1 MKKNN
6 YIAVLLLMG
15 LCFILF
21 PSRAHAGDGLGFTI
35 SAVPNSKQIDLEQ
48 SYFYLQTTPGE
59 EQKLT
64 VKVKSTQKEPVKIK
78 IYTMDAYT
86 GEKGTIEYTD
96 DSKLLDE
103 TLKESVSSLVKMETP
118 TITVEN
124 FEEKAVTIQLNP
136 PKESY
141 PGVKMGVLVFELDN
155 SGEKKSIVK
164 NKFLYRLGLVISET
178 GDDYRDSK
186 SLNLLEAKSTLRRGK
201 KMVLAT
207 LQNPEP
213 KVLSDLEI
221 QAEVKEK
228 ESNKIIKKETVKGYK
243 MAPNSR
249 FDFEM
254 DWGTSAIKGGTYVLN
269 MTATNGYNDW
279 KFEKEFRI
287 TNEQAKEIND
297 GSGFKIITPTWIKI
311 VTIILII
318 LTGVIVIL
326 LLVRRKKLEEQWKV
340 KKKQRKR
347 KKRKKKEG
355 K

>member
-21 PSRAHAGDGLGFTI
+21 PNRAHAADNLGYTV
-35 SAVPNSKQIDLEQ
+35 SAVPSSKQIDFEQ

-59 EQKLT
+59 KQQLK

-78 IYTMDAYT
+78 IYPTDAYT
-86 GEKGTIEYTD
+86 GEKGTIEYTE

-103 TLKESVSSLVKMETP
+103 TLKEPVSSLVKVETP

-124 FEEKAVTIQLNP
+124 FEEKEVTIQLTP

-141 PGVKMGVLVFELDN
+141 SGVKMGVLVFELDD
-155 SGEKKSIVK
+155 SGEKKSMVK
-164 NKFLYRLGLVISET
+164 NKFSFRLGLVISET

-243 MAPNSR
+243 MSPNSR

-254 DWGTSAIKGGTYVLN
+254 DWGTATIKGGTYVLN
-269 MTATNGYNDW
+269 MTVTNGYND
-279 KFEKEFRI
+279 
-287 TNEQAKEIND
+287 
-297 GSGFKIITPTWIKI
+297 
-311 VTIILII
+311 
-318 LTGVIVIL
+318 
-326 LLVRRKKLEEQWKV
+326 
-340 KKKQRKR
+340 
-347 KKRKKKEG
+347 
-355 K
+355 